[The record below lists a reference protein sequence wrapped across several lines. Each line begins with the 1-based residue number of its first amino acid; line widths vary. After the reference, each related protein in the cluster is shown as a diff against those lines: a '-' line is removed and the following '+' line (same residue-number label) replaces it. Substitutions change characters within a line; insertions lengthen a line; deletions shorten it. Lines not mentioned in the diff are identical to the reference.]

1 MRQFLEAIG
10 LSIVAVFLPIK
21 AILFVML
28 VLVIA
33 DFITGIYAAIK
44 AKRLITSAGLKRTVG
59 KFLIYELSVCLAF
72 LVHQYLIGD
81 LIPAEKIIASAIG
94 LTELKSI
101 LENLDEITG
110 QNTFQALL
118 NRISAAQKDSN
129 SQ

>member
-44 AKRLITSAGLKRTVG
+44 AKRHITSAGLKRTVG
-59 KFLIYELSVCLAF
+59 KFLIYELAVCLAF